1 MAVDAFPVRRA
12 FERLLGPVLMPYL
25 LHLRPLEWPIMSGHF
40 LLGGLLAMGWSLPGG
55 ATGLGWFLFVV
66 LTNGGTLAIN
76 SAFDQDEGDIGYLKA
91 PPKPPRYLLH
101 LSVAMLGA
109 TAALGFL
116 LPPIFAWSN
125 LACVAMSVLYSV
137 PPARLKA
144 RAGWDL
150 LINMAGFGA
159 LTPMAGWGLSGRPLP
174 PWFLGVALGFALL
187 FGALYPATQ
196 IYQIEEDR
204 ARGDRTLVIRF
215 GETASLVAA
224 IALALA
230 AHACFAWSLGSAGRS
245 DRLPWLFPSLAAW
258 LLVLVPWSL
267 RWRRFT
273 QAQQEAGM
281 YWTLGAWAVTDLSL
295 LTLFWPG

>member
-25 LHLRPLEWPIMSGHF
+25 LHLRPIMSGHF

-125 LACVAMSVLYSV
+125 LAFVAMSVL
-137 PPARLKA
+137 
-144 RAGWDL
+144 
-150 LINMAGFGA
+150 
-159 LTPMAGWGLSGRPLP
+159 
-174 PWFLGVALGFALL
+174 
-187 FGALYPATQ
+187 
-196 IYQIEEDR
+196 
-204 ARGDRTLVIRF
+204 
-215 GETASLVAA
+215 
-224 IALALA
+224 
-230 AHACFAWSLGSAGRS
+230 
-245 DRLPWLFPSLAAW
+245 
-258 LLVLVPWSL
+258 
-267 RWRRFT
+267 
-273 QAQQEAGM
+273 
-281 YWTLGAWAVTDLSL
+281 
-295 LTLFWPG
+295 